1 MKWSL
6 SQRYLTG
13 QIKRATHR
21 TILMRQVKP
30 NLRIGIEYNAGVD
43 EVGFVGNWRAVS
55 ETKTRP
61 ALIFGTS
68 SDRIGTPD
76 GQSYFATVSK
86 SLKRQTG
93 LPIAPYV
100 GISYSGF
107 EDKLLYPYGLNV
119 ALGRGWSALYLHDGA
134 HAHLATTYNWKTYG
148 VTLLA
153 VRRRDFGIN
162 LSTSF

>member
-1 MKWSL
+1 
-6 SQRYLTG
+6 
-13 QIKRATHR
+13 
-21 TILMRQVKP
+21 MRQINS
-30 NLRIGIEYNAGVD
+30 NLRIGVEYNPGVD

-55 ETKTRP
+55 ETRTRP
-61 ALIFGTS
+61 AVIFGTS

-76 GQSYFATVSK
+76 GQSYYATVSK

-107 EDKLLYPYGLNV
+107 EDKLLYPYGLNI
-119 ALGRGWSALYLHDGA
+119 ALGSQWSALYLHDGA
-134 HAHLATTYNWKTYG
+134 HVHLAATYNWKSYG

>member
-1 MKWSL
+1 
-6 SQRYLTG
+6 
-13 QIKRATHR
+13 
-21 TILMRQVKP
+21 MRQINS
-30 NLRIGIEYNAGVD
+30 NLRIGVEYNPGVD

-55 ETKTRP
+55 ETRTRP
-61 ALIFGTS
+61 AVIFGTS
-68 SDRIGTPD
+68 SDRIGTPF

-100 GISYSGF
+100 GLSYSGF
-107 EDKLLYPYGLNV
+107 ENKLLYPYGLNI
-119 ALGRGWSALYLHDGA
+119 ALGSQWSALYLHDGA
-134 HAHLATTYNWKTYG
+134 HAHLAATYNWKSYG

-153 VRRRDFGIN
+153 VRRRDFGFN